1 MITLSREQ
9 LVKALSLVD
18 DRQKAITKTTIEAKD
33 RATQVKHFNQV
44 ERILTNLTIP
54 AQINEPLEE
63 ISVSHRILLSL
74 AQKIDR
80 DSIEITT
87 NESEIVINNQY
98 KIRQESNIMPTTTP
112 EFEAPPVPPVSLN
125 TDWLKFCLKIANVI
139 QSSSPE
145 SGTPII
151 LDSIYLKIIEN
162 KIIAVSTS
170 NYCLAKSLSLLE
182 EIQPQPQTI
191 LVPMTTANQLLQ
203 ILTKT
208 DTERLEL
215 IIGSNQAQWIFDNGY
230 IVSNLMDA
238 EAYPNIDKFTESIP
252 ENTNVIDTQNLI
264 DAIERMLVVVTR
276 KPYPIK
282 FEFLKTKLRLS
293 PAKPEEH
300 MGEEIVEIEESSGM
314 EQEIFINGELI
325 LKVLKKMGGTK
336 IKIHLSE
343 PNKPVYIEP
352 IDSPINLLYLTMPI
366 VYT

>member
-9 LVKALSLVD
+9 LVKVLSLVD
-18 DRQKAITKTTIEAKD
+18 DRQKAVTKTTIEAKD
-33 RATQVKHFNQV
+33 RATQVKHFNPV

-98 KIRQESNIMPTTTP
+98 KILRESNIMPTTTP
-112 EFEAPPVPPVSLN
+112 AFEAPPVSLN

-145 SGTPII
+145 SGTPSI
-151 LDSIYLKIIEN
+151 LSILNGIYLKIIEN
-162 KIIAVSTS
+162 KIITVSAS

-238 EAYPNIDKFTESIP
+238 EAYPNVDKFTESIP
-252 ENTNVIDTQNLI
+252 ENTNIIDTQNLI

-314 EQEIFINGELI
+314 EQEIWTNGELI
-325 LKVLKKMGGTK
+325 LKVLKRMGGTK
-336 IKIHLSE
+336 IKIHLSQ
-343 PNKPVYIEP
+343 PNKPLYIEP
-352 IDSPINLLYLTMPI
+352 IDSPINLLYLTTPI
-366 VYT
+366 VHT